1 MASSWKFGSSN
12 PLSTVTEAPPYVI
25 VGHVTRPHGLRGA
38 VHVVPDTD
46 FPERLMSLTE
56 AVLLKEGQ
64 PTPVR
69 VQGVRPHRRGLVMT
83 LAGIESVDEAR
94 TWQGAALA
102 IPRAQAAPL
111 PQGRHY
117 VFEVLGL
124 RVQTEAGEDLG
135 IIAQILRTG
144 GNDVYVVR
152 GVGRDYLIPAI
163 SSVVVAIDTTDGRV
177 IIRPLAGLLE

>member
-1 MASSWKFGSSN
+1 M
-12 PLSTVTEAPPYVI
+12 TEPPAYVI
-25 VGHVTRPHGLRGA
+25 VGRVTRPHGLRGA

-46 FPERLMSLTE
+46 FPERLMNLTE
-56 AVLLKEGQ
+56 AVLIKDDQ

-69 VQGVRPHRRGLVMT
+69 VQGVRPHRGGVVLT
-83 LAGIESVDEAR
+83 LAGIGSVDEAR

-102 IPRAQAAPL
+102 VPRAQAAPL

-135 IIAQILRTG
+135 TVAQILRTG

-152 GVGRDYLIPAI
+152 GAGRDYLIPAI
-163 SSVVVAIDTTDGRV
+163 SSVVVAIEPAAGRM